1 MNGSARTRLGSAPQ
15 GHRVWRRLPPSC
27 LCSECVGRG
36 EVGCVRWREWPQ
48 APEALLRLFSVSGPL
63 AHQDSAAQLW
73 VTSLGT
79 GPS

>member
-1 MNGSARTRLGSAPQ
+1 MAQLEPAWGAPLRVIGSGGASPHL
-15 GHRVWRRLPPSC
+15 C

-48 APEALLRLFSVSGPL
+48 APEALLRLLSVSGPL
-63 AHQDSAAQLW
+63 AHQDSAAQLR